1 LVRSDSTVTYFA
13 KDIPY
18 ALWKLGRVKNPFQ
31 FKVFS
36 KQWDNTLLYQTKI
49 ELDVNDVPNTLLNFD
64 NITKVITIIDFRQKK
79 TTIFASGDIEQN

>member
-1 LVRSDSTVTYFA
+1 MVRSDSTITYFA

-18 ALWKLGRVKNPFQ
+18 ALWKLGHVKNPFQ

-49 ELDVNDVPNTLLNFD
+49 ESKIKDDSKYAF
-64 NITKVITIIDFRQKK
+64 KF
-79 TTIFASGDIEQN
+79 